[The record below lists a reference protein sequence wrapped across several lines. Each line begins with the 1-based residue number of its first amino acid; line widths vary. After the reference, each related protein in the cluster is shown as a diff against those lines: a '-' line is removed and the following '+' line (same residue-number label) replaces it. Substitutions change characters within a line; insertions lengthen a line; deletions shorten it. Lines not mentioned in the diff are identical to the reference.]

1 MNETLSFTANSEIT
15 AARPP
20 QKSRQAA
27 PMITFPF
34 MILFTVLFLV
44 VYITF
49 VFIDYL
55 IFTPVFNDPIAYQTI
70 VISSWTF
77 AIATLIIFL
86 FFRAIFLYS
95 FKRKSSAQNEQTIYS
110 IVDEL
115 PVDALTS
122 SLMPTIVT
130 NQTDNLPFVDTPI
143 QETSELVVTVKN
155 QDNNT
160 SESDPTI
167 RSITIE
173 DSTSIQE
180 IPSEFVSCATWMDKA
195 LQQKGIKQK
204 QASEFLSLMV
214 FSRLIIIDE
223 HESQSDF
230 TQVINSFF
238 ASEGAMIDATIPIGA
253 LDQQALMS
261 RVLTSANSKPH
272 LPHLIQL
279 HHVDPLQLHKL
290 LGTFAHYS
298 RFPLQNQTLKLGEE
312 TLVVPTNLW
321 FIVTLKPGTSVFSIP
336 ENLRI
341 YLGFYKIKGEKN
353 PEEITLSPSLNKHNF
368 DWEKASRI
376 FSPTYESKRL
386 SEDLWKKVDQWE
398 TLMNQVSGYVLQ
410 NDVNLHLENYALLG
424 LTFDVDPLLIL
435 DQAFASSLLIHAL
448 PKAKPI
454 AYQKEKDLERFFES
468 AFGRNTFKNSL
479 AIVRHYLKDNN
490 H

>member
-1 MNETLSFTANSEIT
+1 MNETLSFTTNSEIT

-20 QKSRQAA
+20 QKSGKTESI
-27 PMITFPF
+27 ITLPF
-34 MILFTVLFLV
+34 VILFIVLFLL
-44 VYITF
+44 VYVTF
-49 VFIDYL
+49 LYVDYL
-55 IFTPVFNDPIAYQTI
+55 IFTSVFENSDAFQAIETT
-70 VISSWTF
+70 SWTF
-77 AIATLIIFL
+77 AITTLVIFIFFRTIFL
-86 FFRAIFLYS
+86 
-95 FKRKSSAQNEQTIYS
+95 KSSRQKSFSQIEETIYL

-115 PVDALTS
+115 PVDASTS

-130 NQTDNLPFVDTPI
+130 NQTDNLPYVDSPI
-143 QETSELVVTVKN
+143 QETSELVVIVKN
-155 QDNNT
+155 QDSNT
-160 SESDPTI
+160 SESGPNMA
-167 RSITIE
+167 SITNE
-173 DSTSIQE
+173 DSTGIQE
-180 IPSEFVSCATWMDKA
+180 IPSEFVSCATWLDKA

-238 ASEGAMIDATIPIGA
+238 ASEGAMIDATLPIGA

-261 RVLTSANSKPH
+261 RVLTSAISKPY

-279 HHVDPLQLHKL
+279 HHVDPLQLPKL
-290 LGTFAHYS
+290 MGAFAHYS

-312 TLVVPTNLW
+312 TFVLPTNLW
-321 FIVTLKPGTSVFSIP
+321 FIVTLKPGTSVFSTP

-353 PEEITLSPSLNKHNF
+353 PEEITLSPSLTKHNF

-386 SEDLWKKVDQWE
+386 PEDLWKKVDQWV
-398 TLMNQVSGYVLQ
+398 TLMNQISGYVLQ

-424 LTFDVDPLLIL
+424 LTFEMDPLLIL

-448 PKAKPI
+448 AKAKPV
-454 AYQKEKDLERFFES
+454 AYQKENDLERFFES

-479 AIVRHYLKDNN
+479 AIVRHYLKE
-490 H
+490 HSR